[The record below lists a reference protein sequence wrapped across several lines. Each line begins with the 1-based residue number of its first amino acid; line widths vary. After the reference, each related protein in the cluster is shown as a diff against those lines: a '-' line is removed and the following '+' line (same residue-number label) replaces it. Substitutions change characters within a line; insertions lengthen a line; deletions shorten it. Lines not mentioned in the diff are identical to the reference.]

1 MSPYWA
7 IFSGRLRMLLQ
18 YRTAALA
25 GLGTQVFWGLIR
37 VMAFEAFYRS
47 SDAPVPLSVDQT
59 ADYIWLSQAFLM
71 LLPIRL
77 DSEIRAMVRSGSVAY
92 ELVRPLHLYSLW
104 YARTVASCLAP
115 TALRCIPLLLIAF
128 FLFDMGLPAT
138 PGAALAFALTM
149 ISALLLAAALSNVLN
164 ITLLWT
170 LTGEGMAHIAQV
182 ATFLF
187 CGMIVPLP
195 LFPDGVQTVLNYS
208 PFAGLMDLPFRLYI
222 GHIPAEDVGGVLL
235 RQIGWTAAFIAFGR
249 WLLRR
254 GTRVLVTQGG

>member
-104 YARTVASCLAP
+104 YARTVASCLLPHCAP
-115 TALRCIPLLLIAF
+115 
-128 FLFDMGLPAT
+128 
-138 PGAALAFALTM
+138 
-149 ISALLLAAALSNVLN
+149 V
-164 ITLLWT
+164 
-170 LTGEGMAHIAQV
+170 
-182 ATFLF
+182 
-187 CGMIVPLP
+187 
-195 LFPDGVQTVLNYS
+195 YS
-208 PFAGLMDLPFRLYI
+208 PAAYSILSLRHGIARYARSRARLRPNHGLRPTSGCRSFQR
-222 GHIPAEDVGGVLL
+222 P
-235 RQIGWTAAFIAFGR
+235 
-249 WLLRR
+249 
-254 GTRVLVTQGG
+254 